1 MQKITLYILSIWI
14 PKRNKPNEEKWV
26 LNTNPGT
33 ELLCFA
39 KLYAML
45 ELFFQKEK
53 LKSNSAANKE
63 RKK

>member
-1 MQKITLYILSIWI
+1 MK
-14 PKRNKPNEEKWV
+14 EKWV